1 MALVPYKGP
10 VTTSLFGG
18 AGAGNDGKSGSLL
31 GQRNN
36 VSGAQT
42 SGLFQP
48 KKSSFGGPSPAD
60 TGVP

>member
-1 MALVPYKGP
+1 MALVPYKP
-10 VTTSLFGG
+10 PATSLFGG
-18 AGAGNDGKSGSLL
+18 AGASNDSKSGSLL

-42 SGLFQP
+42 SGMFQP

-60 TGVP
+60 TGVA